1 MLVIFAAYV
10 CGETSGVITE
20 KSFYLGET
28 IGESKTRK
36 LDINSEKKLIEETL
50 NQLQAENA
58 TKEAVNSTMKELGIK
73 RY

>member
-1 MLVIFAAYV
+1 M

-28 IGESKTRK
+28 LGESKTSNK
-36 LDINSEKKLIEETL
+36 LDINSEKKLVEETL